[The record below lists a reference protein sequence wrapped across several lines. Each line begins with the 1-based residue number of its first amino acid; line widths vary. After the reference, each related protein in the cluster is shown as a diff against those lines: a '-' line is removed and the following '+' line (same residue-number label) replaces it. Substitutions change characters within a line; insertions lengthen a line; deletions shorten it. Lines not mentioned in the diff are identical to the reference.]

1 MTRSRALLM
10 AAGTFVV
17 CLGLAVALFAAL
29 DIELLFLVGPV
40 IAMGIAAHSV
50 YTTAMRDVQR

>member
-1 MTRSRALLM
+1 M